1 MVAVSIRAY
10 GAQETFI
17 AESLRRINH
26 YSQMSRTSWNL
37 NRWISVRMD
46 ALGALFSSSLALY
59 LVYGRQVGSS
69 NTGFSL
75 NMAVQFSSS
84 VLWTVRMFN
93 LIEVQANR

>member
-1 MVAVSIRAY
+1 
-10 GAQETFI
+10 
-17 AESLRRINH
+17 
-26 YSQMSRTSWNL
+26 
-37 NRWISVRMD
+37 MD

-93 LIEVQANR
+93 LIEVQANRQAIFSFSLRYNNTAI